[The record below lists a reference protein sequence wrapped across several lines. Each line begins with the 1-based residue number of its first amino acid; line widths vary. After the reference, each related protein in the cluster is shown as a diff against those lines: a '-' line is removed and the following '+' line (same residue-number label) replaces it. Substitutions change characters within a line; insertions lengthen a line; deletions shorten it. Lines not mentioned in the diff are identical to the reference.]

1 MFIMEIIPLVRD
13 KERVTYRRKS
23 LGYMMYLEF
32 WISKVQRKK
41 IIRLDNIPYHAIP
54 SEVSRIYTFQ
64 TICKFTIIDTISPVE
79 M

>member
-1 MFIMEIIPLVRD
+1 MRQQGTSICLLFIMEIIPLVRD

-41 IIRLDNIPYHAIP
+41 IIRLDNPYPVKFQEFIL
-54 SEVSRIYTFQ
+54 SRQYASLQ
-64 TICKFTIIDTISPVE
+64 
-79 M
+79 

>member
-1 MFIMEIIPLVRD
+1 MEIIPLVRD

-41 IIRLDNIPYHAIP
+41 IILLDNSYLIINNRYPVKFQEFIL
-54 SEVSRIYTFQ
+54 SRQYASLQ
-64 TICKFTIIDTISPVE
+64 
-79 M
+79 

>member
-1 MFIMEIIPLVRD
+1 MEIIPLVRD

-41 IIRLDNIPYHAIP
+41 IIRLDNSYLIINNRYPVKFQEFIL
-54 SEVSRIYTFQ
+54 SRQYASLQ
-64 TICKFTIIDTISPVE
+64 
-79 M
+79 

>member
-41 IIRLDNIPYHAIP
+41 IILLDNSYLIINNRYPVKFQEFIL
-54 SEVSRIYTFQ
+54 SRQYASLQ
-64 TICKFTIIDTISPVE
+64 
-79 M
+79 